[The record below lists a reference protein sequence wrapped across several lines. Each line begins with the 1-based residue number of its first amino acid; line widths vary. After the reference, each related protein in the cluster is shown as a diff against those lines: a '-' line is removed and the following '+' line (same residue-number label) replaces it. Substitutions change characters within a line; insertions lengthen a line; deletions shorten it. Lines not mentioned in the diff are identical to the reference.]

1 MQHPGGDRWLGFK
14 KGAKILVTTAM
25 ASSYEESQSDESQ
38 HSLTSSI
45 RSNSKD
51 GKSNKWT
58 KEEDASLKFL
68 VEQHGM

>member
-1 MQHPGGDRWLGFK
+1 
-14 KGAKILVTTAM
+14 M
-25 ASSYEESQSDESQ
+25 ASSYEDSDESQ

-45 RSNSKD
+45 KSTSRD

-68 VEQHGM
+68 VEQHGKFSS